1 MLQRFWDI
9 KSFLPCIGDR
19 DVDSLMP
26 SVAQDRSIEGL
37 LLVLQ
42 DLDTATVALQSQ
54 HTTLVDV
61 RNLFDQAIEEYPGA
75 ACRLSTEAGIVAN
88 IEFENAVV
96 YALRDMTSTLNDSE
110 RLSVQNMRVEVA
122 TPSEDR
128 IEHSSLAERAEK
140 RMKKSCGETGYI
152 DGHFIRPTS
161 DICERFFSQTKYV
174 FTDRRRPMSPQ
185 SFERQMFLNA
195 NKDFWGIN
203 DVTFI
208 MSDEQ

>member
-26 SVAQDRSIEGL
+26 SVAQDRSIEGP

-54 HTTLVDV
+54 HTTLVDI
-61 RNLFDQAIEEYPGA
+61 RNLLDQAIEEYPGA

-88 IEFENAVV
+88 IEF
-96 YALRDMTSTLNDSE
+96 DCE
-110 RLSVQNMRVEVA
+110 RLSVQNLRVEVA

-128 IEHSSLAERAEK
+128 IERSSLAERAEK
-140 RMKKSCGETGYI
+140 RMKKSCGESGYM

-161 DICERFFSQTKYV
+161 DICERFFSQTKYA
-174 FTDRRRPMSPQ
+174 FTYRRRPMSPQ
-185 SFERQMFLNA
+185 SFEQQIFLNA
-195 NKDFWGIN
+195 NKDFWGI
-203 DVTFI
+203 TFI